1 MYASIQKFLYELF
14 MELWAFWV
22 ELFVVS
28 ASFQKKQRVKGSNIL
43 LLCLLL
49 KTIKKF
55 GPYISLSFVLIWTN
69 WKDKIL
75 LVFYIFLER
84 NESKNI
90 CLFTIKFYAENLIC
104 SEKFFFLKLLYHL
117 WSKKSLEVHIPLFL
131 QIDRWCMINNYYVL

>member
-104 SEKFFFLKLLYHL
+104 SEKFVVF
-117 WSKKSLEVHIPLFL
+117 SKIISSLSLIKEIPRRSPYPTFSS
-131 QIDRWCMINNYYVL
+131 DR